1 MRHLLNGRGTAL
13 TECRLSAA
21 RRDELTTQL
30 AEMTCPSCRAAL
42 INRGVCPE
50 CGEEKLTWA
59 AFPGARSLY
68 DWDTETTLHL
78 GCEGCSETLISG
90 VGLDLVVAVLNKHR
104 WRP

>member
-1 MRHLLNGRGTAL
+1 MPGVRRGEA
-13 TECRLSAA
+13 
-21 RRDELTTQL
+21 D
-30 AEMTCPSCRAAL
+30 
-42 INRGVCPE
+42 
-50 CGEEKLTWA
+50 
-59 AFPGARSLY
+59 LY